1 MDLLIIFE
9 VTTPQS
15 LQFNLKTCP
24 VFYSVQVKMSVL
36 SKNSILC
43 KSTKKIQGREGN
55 SWERLLCPPPPS
67 RLASS
72 QWSPRQKEKS
82 SFFTQDNI
90 FWAVIFVSLGDPHKD
105 IFRRGG
111 ESITDILNG
120 IINDLQLISV
130 QNHHFHSVLN
140 NKNMTFFG
148 SENVKE
154 VAQIACRGE
163 GGIKREKGRHWL

>member
-24 VFYSVQVKMSVL
+24 VFYSGQVKMSVL

-111 ESITDILNG
+111 IHHRYLKWHHKWPSANFI
-120 IINDLQLISV
+120 